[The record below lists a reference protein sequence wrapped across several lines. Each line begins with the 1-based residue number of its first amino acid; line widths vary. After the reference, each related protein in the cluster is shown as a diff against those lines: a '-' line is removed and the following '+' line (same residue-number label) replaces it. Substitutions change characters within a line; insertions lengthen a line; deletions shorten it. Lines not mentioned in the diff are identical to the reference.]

1 MVVPSQLG
9 LPSTITVGRT
19 SIKLEEMHHFLG
31 HVSRRSRANR
41 RLLTSVGDV
50 VSMSSAQGTSTNT
63 VPPPP
68 PPPSTPPPILS
79 SFGAS
84 ISSSLGST
92 QSSSSV
98 TKDSN
103 NLLKPK
109 TFSVQINRNKPS
121 DRLSS
126 FFPTRHTTN
135 ENGEVD
141 KNKLLRNLQHQIHDS
156 RIRDQPTNALAAAM
170 MAKDN
175 QIALEMKDYITV
187 LWACTMMKESDRA
200 DEAFRIY
207 DLLKSSNSLPII
219 VFERIASV
227 CYYRKH
233 YDKLLDVIEDYKK
246 LGYEFNETFLTTII
260 KVLTT
265 AKPRQLRSNYE
276 SIMKYYKIFREL
288 SKELNWE
295 SKTTSVVYFDVAVA
309 SSKVDVDGACDD
321 VIMVL
326 HDMIEAGI
334 EPQVQMCKLL
344 LDSSSLY
351 MELDVIKIISSWYL
365 NNFNETLEEGIMYR
379 FSHIAACSGDP
390 ELAHVVTQLRAKYD
404 YPVDAHDHLSII
416 RAYTNAEIDKNV
428 DIVGLTD
435 YLLDSQKK
443 GIYDSLAKNPMHI
456 KSLINEQIILGLK
469 LSKHPRSLNELYFSL
484 VDLVRST
491 NGVPIFIVNSIIIA
505 YGKIFKPD
513 QAFATFQECKTLFG
527 MAPDI
532 LTYNAL
538 LLAVSFNH
546 NIETSTVL
554 QIFED
559 MENNNV
565 KADDTSFSLLIDN
578 MIENNNFDSLDA
590 IFTHMDTT
598 GVTLPHRLYRKLL
611 IFLAKNKKL
620 SEFESIKNKFEATSG
635 SRLPGYLSHRLKTVS
650 K

>member
-1 MVVPSQLG
+1 MHHLLRHLS
-9 LPSTITVGRT
+9 RT
-19 SIKLEEMHHFLG
+19 S
-31 HVSRRSRANR
+31 RTNR
-41 RLLTSVGDV
+41 RLLTSTGDGA
-50 VSMSSAQGTSTNT
+50 SLFSTQGTSSS
-63 VPPPP
+63 VVPP
-68 PPPSTPPPILS
+68 PPPSTPPPISS
-79 SFGAS
+79 SFGS
-84 ISSSLGST
+84 PVSSSLGTT
-92 QSSSSV
+92 QSNSDG

-103 NLLKPK
+103 SVLKSK
-109 TFSVQINRNKPS
+109 TFSVQLNRNKPS

-135 ENGEVD
+135 EKGEVD

-207 DLLKSSNSLPII
+207 DLLKNSNSLPII
-219 VFERIASV
+219 VFERIATV

-233 YDKLLDVIEDYKK
+233 YDKLLDIIEDYKK
-246 LGYEFNETFLTTII
+246 LGYEFNETLMITII

-276 SIMKYYKIFREL
+276 SIMKYYKIFRGL
-288 SKELNWE
+288 SKELKWE
-295 SKTTSVVYFDVAVA
+295 SKTTSVIYFDVAVA
-309 SSKVDVDGACDD
+309 CSKVDVDGACND

-326 HDMIEAGI
+326 HDMIEAGV

-365 NNFNETLEEGIMYR
+365 NNFNDTLEEGIMAR
-379 FSHIAACSGDP
+379 FSHIAAGSGDP
-390 ELAHVVTQLRAKYD
+390 ELAHAVIQLRAKYD
-404 YPVDAHDHLSII
+404 YPVDAHDHLSVI
-416 RAYTNAEIDKNV
+416 RAYTNTEIDKDV

-435 YLLDSQKK
+435 YLLDSQKN

-491 NGVPIFIVNSIIIA
+491 NNVPITIVNSIIIA

-513 QAFATFQECKTLFG
+513 QAFATFQEYKTLFG
-527 MAPDI
+527 MNPDI
-532 LTYNAL
+532 LTYNSL
-538 LLAVSFNH
+538 LLAVSFNPR
-546 NIETSTVL
+546 IETSTVL

-565 KADDTSFSLLIDN
+565 KADDMSFSLLIDN
-578 MIENNNFDSLDA
+578 MIDNNNLDSLDA
-590 IFTHMDTT
+590 IFNHMDMA
-598 GVTLPHRLYRKLL
+598 GVILPQSSYRKLL
-611 IFLAKNKKL
+611 TYLAKNKKI
-620 SEFESIKNKFEATSG
+620 SEYENIKNKFE
-635 SRLPGYLSHRLKTVS
+635 TVS
-650 K
+650 